1 MKVCES
7 GTVKCTQMGYL
18 SCQNDKQKRKALDP
32 RPPRIEHS
40 SVTLSPRSS
49 AVLQSSSL
57 SSTLFNQCIAELRHT
72 RFSRHLKTCKE
83 FQT

>member
-40 SVTLSPRSS
+40 SVTL
-49 AVLQSSSL
+49 
-57 SSTLFNQCIAELRHT
+57 
-72 RFSRHLKTCKE
+72 
-83 FQT
+83 